1 MNFGSTR
8 ERSTDAV
15 MESAAENHILPVGH
29 SPMRVLCRWHRWSGV
44 ACIVAWTVAMAL
56 SACKEDGKLGVASRI
71 DPKKMPS
78 MSTVNVS
85 TLISDSGITQYKIV
99 SPLWN
104 VYDEIDTP
112 CWIFPKGIY
121 LQKYDRHFN
130 VIATVAADSAKFY
143 RVQNLWQL
151 DGNVELTKVPGQL
164 FLTQQLFW
172 DQRHRRIYSDSFIHI
187 ETPERML
194 EGHGFES
201 NDQLTNYSIR
211 RPTGIFPVP
220 QDDRPAL

>member
-1 MNFGSTR
+1 MSGPVCVALWT
-8 ERSTDAV
+8 AV
-15 MESAAENHILPVGH
+15 MCL
-29 SPMRVLCRWHRWSGV
+29 SG
-44 ACIVAWTVAMAL
+44 
-56 SACKEDGKLGVASRI
+56 CKEDGKLGVASRI
-71 DPKKMPS
+71 DPSKMPT
-78 MSTVNVS
+78 MSTVNVA

-104 VYDEIDTP
+104 VYDEVDTP
-112 CWIFPKGIY
+112 YWTFPKGIY
-121 LQKYDRHFN
+121 LQKYDRSFK

-143 RVQNLWQL
+143 RLQNLWQL
-151 DGNVELTKVPGQL
+151 DGNVELTKVPGEL

-172 DQRHRRIYSDSFIHI
+172 DQRRGRLYSDSFIHI

-201 NDQLTNYSIR
+201 DDRLTTYSIS

-220 QDDRPAL
+220 EEERR